1 MKNEEYLG
9 MIEKLNLLI
18 NNKIL
23 EKEEL
28 FTIATKTTQEND
40 GMPHATGTSDK
51 VGNGTVKLL
60 EKEAEIDRVID
71 LFYDLKQEIIGQ
83 IQKLPAAEYDV
94 LHKSFVQGIS
104 LADIATEKNKH
115 IDTIKKVYRSGIKN
129 VRILETRNLKEARK
143 MLFDAA

>member
-1 MKNEEYLG
+1 MSNEEYLG

-28 FTIATKTTQEND
+28 FTITTKTTQAND

-51 VGNGTVKLL
+51 VGNGAVKLI
-60 EKEAEIDRVID
+60 EKAREIDATID

-83 IQKLPAAEYDV
+83 MQKLCTEEYDV
-94 LHKSFVQGIS
+94 LYKSYVLEIS
-104 LADIATEKNKH
+104 LENIAKEKNKH
-115 IDTIKKVYRSGIKN
+115 IDTIKGTRRSGIKN
-129 VRILETRNLKEARK
+129 IRVLESETFKKAQKILFNAV
-143 MLFDAA
+143 

>member
-1 MKNEEYLG
+1 MSNEEYLG

-18 NNKIL
+18 SNKIL

-28 FTIATKTTQEND
+28 FTIATKTTQDND

-51 VGNGTVKLL
+51 VGNSTVKIV

-83 IQKLPAAEYDV
+83 IQKLPAEEYDV
-94 LHKSFVQGIS
+94 LHKSFVQGIALS
-104 LADIATEKNKH
+104 TIAEEKNKH
-115 IDTIKKVYRSGIKN
+115 VDTIKSVRRKGIAN
-129 VRILETRNLKEARK
+129 VRILNSQNLREAQK
-143 MLFDAA
+143 MLF

>member
-1 MKNEEYLG
+1 MTNEEYLG

-28 FTIATKTTQEND
+28 FTIATKTTQDND

-51 VGNGTVKLL
+51 VGNGTVKIV

-83 IQKLPAAEYDV
+83 IQKLPADEYDV

-104 LADIATEKNKH
+104 LADIADEKGKSL
-115 IDTIKKVYRSGIKN
+115 TSIKKIRRNGISNIQILRSG
-129 VRILETRNLKEARK
+129 NLKEAEK
-143 MLFDAA
+143 LLFY

>member
-1 MKNEEYLG
+1 MSNEEYLG

-18 NNKIL
+18 GNKIL

-28 FTIATKTTQEND
+28 FTIATKTTQDND

-51 VGNGTVKLL
+51 VGNSTVKIV

-83 IQKLPAAEYDV
+83 IQKLPAEEYDV

-104 LADIATEKNKH
+104 LSTIAEEKNKH
-115 IDTIKKVYRSGIKN
+115 VDTIKSVRRKGIAN
-129 VRILETRNLKEARK
+129 VRILNSQNLREAQK
-143 MLFDAA
+143 MLF

>member
-1 MKNEEYLG
+1 MSNDEYLG

-28 FTIATKTTQEND
+28 FTITTKTTQAND

-51 VGNGTVKLL
+51 VGNGAVKLF

-71 LFYDLKQEIIGQ
+71 LFYDLKEEIIGQ
-83 IQKLPAAEYDV
+83 MQKLPADEYDV
-94 LHKSFVQGIS
+94 LHKSFVQGMS
-104 LADIATEKNKH
+104 LTMIAKTKGKAVN
-115 IDTIKKVYRSGIKN
+115 TIKAIRRTGIGN
-129 VRILETRNLKEARK
+129 VQINYSENLKTAK
-143 MLFDAA
+143 QMLDFA

>member
-1 MKNEEYLG
+1 MTNEEYLG

-18 NNKIL
+18 TNKIL

-28 FTIATKTTQEND
+28 FTIATKTTQDND

-51 VGNGTVKLL
+51 VGNSTVKIV

-83 IQKLPAAEYDV
+83 IQKLPAEEYDV
-94 LHKSFVQGIS
+94 LHKSFVQGIALS
-104 LADIATEKNKH
+104 TIAEEKNKH
-115 IDTIKKVYRSGIKN
+115 VDTIKSVRRKGIAN
-129 VRILETRNLKEARK
+129 VRILNSQNLREAQK
-143 MLFDAA
+143 MLF

>member
-1 MKNEEYLG
+1 MTNEEYLG

-28 FTIATKTTQEND
+28 FTIATKTTQDND

-71 LFYDLKQEIIGQ
+71 LFFDLKTEIIGQ
-83 IQKLPAAEYDV
+83 IQKLPADEYDV

-104 LADIATEKNKH
+104 LVDIADEKGKSL
-115 IDTIKKVYRSGIKN
+115 TLIKKIRRTGICNIQILRSDN
-129 VRILETRNLKEARK
+129 FRK
-143 MLFDAA
+143 AEKLLFY

>member
-1 MKNEEYLG
+1 MSNEEYLG

-28 FTIATKTTQEND
+28 FTITTKTTQAND

-51 VGNGTVKLL
+51 VGNGAVKLVQ
-60 EKEAEIDRVID
+60 KAREIDETID

-83 IQKLPAAEYDV
+83 MQKLYVEEYDV
-94 LHKSFVQGIS
+94 LYKSYVLRIS
-104 LADIATEKNKH
+104 LEDIAADKGKH
-115 IDTIKKVYRSGIKN
+115 IHTIKGIRRSGIKN
-129 VRILETRNLKEARK
+129 IRVLESETFKKAQKLLCN
-143 MLFDAA
+143 AA

>member
-1 MKNEEYLG
+1 MTNEEYLG

-18 NNKIL
+18 CNKML

-28 FTIATKTTQEND
+28 FTIATKTTQDND

-51 VGNGTVKLL
+51 VGNSTIKIV
-60 EKEAEIDRVID
+60 EKEMEIDRVID

-83 IQKLPAAEYDV
+83 IQKLPAEEYDV

-104 LADIATEKNKH
+104 IADIAAEKSKH
-115 IDTIKKVYRSGIKN
+115 VDTIKGVRRRGIAN
-129 VRILETRNLKEARK
+129 VRILNSQNLREAQK
-143 MLFDAA
+143 MLF

>member
-1 MKNEEYLG
+1 MTNEEYLG

-18 NNKIL
+18 TNKIL

-28 FTIATKTTQEND
+28 FTIATKTTQDND

-51 VGNGTVKLL
+51 VGNSTVKIV

-83 IQKLPAAEYDV
+83 IQKLPAEEYDV
-94 LHKSFVQGIS
+94 LHKSFVQGMS
-104 LADIATEKNKH
+104 LVDIADEKGKSL
-115 IDTIKKVYRSGIKN
+115 TMIKKIRRTGIANVKILWSG
-129 VRILETRNLKEARK
+129 NLKQAEK
-143 MLFDAA
+143 LLFY

>member
-1 MKNEEYLG
+1 MNNEQYLS

-51 VGNGTVKLL
+51 VGNGTVKIL
-60 EKEAEIDRVID
+60 EKEAEIDRAID
-71 LFYDLKQEIIGQ
+71 LFYDLKTEIIGQ
-83 IQKLPAAEYDV
+83 IQKLPADEYDV
-94 LHKSFVQGIS
+94 LHKSFVQGMS
-104 LADIATEKNKH
+104 LVDIADEKGRSL
-115 IDTIKKVYRSGIKN
+115 TMVKKIRRSGICN
-129 VRILETRNLKEARK
+129 VKILWTSNLKEAEK
-143 MLFDAA
+143 LLFY

>member
-1 MKNEEYLG
+1 MSNEEYLG

-28 FTIATKTTQEND
+28 FTIATKTTQDND

-71 LFYDLKQEIIGQ
+71 LFYDLKTEIIGQ
-83 IQKLPAAEYDV
+83 IQKLSADEYDV
-94 LHKSFVQGIS
+94 LYKSFAQGMS
-104 LADIATEKNKH
+104 LGDIATEKNKH
-115 IDTIKKVYRSGIKN
+115 IDTIKKIRRSGIRN
-129 VRILETRNLKEARK
+129 VRILETTNLQEARK
-143 MLFDAA
+143 MLFDVA

>member
-1 MKNEEYLG
+1 MSNEEYLG

-18 NNKIL
+18 TNKIL

-28 FTIATKTTQEND
+28 FTIATKTTQDND

-51 VGNGTVKLL
+51 VGNSTVKIV

-83 IQKLPAAEYDV
+83 IQKLPAEEYDV

-104 LADIATEKNKH
+104 LSTIAEEKNKH
-115 IDTIKKVYRSGIKN
+115 VDTIKSVRRKGIAN
-129 VRILETRNLKEARK
+129 VRILNSQNLREAQK
-143 MLFDAA
+143 MLF

>member
-1 MKNEEYLG
+1 MSNEEYLG

-51 VGNGTVKLL
+51 VGNGSVKLL

-71 LFYDLKQEIIGQ
+71 LFYDLKTEIIGQ
-83 IQKLPAAEYDV
+83 IQKLPADEYDV
-94 LHKSFVQGIS
+94 LYKSFAQCMS
-104 LADIATEKNKH
+104 LVDIATEKNKH
-115 IDTIKKVYRSGIKN
+115 IDTIKKIRRSGIRN
-129 VRILETRNLKEARK
+129 VRILETKNLKEARK
-143 MLFDAA
+143 MLFDTV